1 MTCKQVA
8 IFLFFIF
15 VIEYE
20 CIGQIKTKQGL
31 KIDLYMNGE
40 KKPIKLENLEDHT
53 IVGAT
58 GRYHEFLEKIVI
70 YKKKDQYVGDLD
82 ISIRI
87 YEMNVENSDSILLM
101 RKDISEIS
109 FENNKN
115 TYTLY
120 VYPWIDMDREYQIL
134 IKEAD
139 KVLLKIPYRIGYWS
153 GY

>member
-1 MTCKQVA
+1 
-8 IFLFFIF
+8 
-15 VIEYE
+15 
-20 CIGQIKTKQGL
+20 
-31 KIDLYMNGE
+31 
-40 KKPIKLENLEDHT
+40 
-53 IVGAT
+53 
-58 GRYHEFLEKIVI
+58 
-70 YKKKDQYVGDLD
+70 
-82 ISIRI
+82 
-87 YEMNVENSDSILLM
+87 MNVENSDSILLM

>member
-70 YKKKDQYVGDLD
+70 
-82 ISIRI
+82 
-87 YEMNVENSDSILLM
+87 
-101 RKDISEIS
+101 
-109 FENNKN
+109 
-115 TYTLY
+115 
-120 VYPWIDMDREYQIL
+120 
-134 IKEAD
+134 
-139 KVLLKIPYRIGYWS
+139 
-153 GY
+153 